1 MPRLALTSN
10 YAAAYAAKMCD
21 VDVIPV
27 YPITPQTTIAEKLSE
42 FVADGELD
50 AEIIHVESEHSA
62 LSACIGAS
70 AAGARVFTATC
81 SQGLMLAYELLPIA
95 SGLRLPIVMAV
106 PCRALSAPISIHG
119 DYIDLMLARDAGWII
134 LISSTAQEVF
144 DNIVQAFKI
153 GEHPDVL
160 LPVMVAYDGFLMSH
174 TIEPVEIPDD
184 ESIVREFVPKR
195 RTWLTLDVEKPVTM
209 GPLAGPDWYYEIR
222 YQQVPAMKNAYRVV
236 KEVAREF
243 EKIFGRKYDTVELY
257 KAEDAE
263 YIVIAY
269 GATWG
274 FIEEAV
280 DILREKGYSVGG
292 MRIRLLRPLPVEDIA
307 NVLKDRKGF
316 IVIDKTLITGMPVG
330 PVYSDICTALKI
342 SKIDVPG
349 ISAVHGVGQRVMYV
363 KDFVELVE
371 KSIELFRRGEQP
383 KEQIYLGL
391 RT

>member
-42 FVADGELD
+42 FVANGELN
-50 AEIIHVESEHSA
+50 AEIIHVESEHSV

-95 SGLRLPIVMAV
+95 AGLRLPMVMAV

-119 DYIDLMLARDAGWII
+119 DYIDLMVARDTGWII
-134 LISSTAQEVF
+134 LISSSAQEVF
-144 DNIVQAFKI
+144 DNIVQAFRI
-153 GEHPDVL
+153 SEHPDVL
-160 LPVMVAYDGFLMSH
+160 LPAMVAYDGFLMSH
-174 TIEPVEIPDD
+174 TIEPVELPDN
-184 ESIVREFVPKR
+184 ESIVIEFVPKR
-195 RTWLTLDVEKPVTM
+195 RTWITLDTRKPVTM

-222 YQQVPAMKNAYRVV
+222 YQQVPAMKNAYHVV
-236 KEVAREF
+236 KEVARDF
-243 EKIFGRKYDTVELY
+243 EKVFGRKYDTVELY
-257 KAEDAE
+257 RSEDAE
-263 YIVIAY
+263 YLMIGY
-269 GATWG
+269 GAVWG

-280 DILREKGYSVGG
+280 DILREKGIPIGG
-292 MRIRLLRPLPVEDIA
+292 MRIRLLRPLPVKDIA
-307 NVLKDRKGF
+307 EALRNRKGF

-330 PVYSDICTALKI
+330 PVYSDITTALRI
-342 SKIDVPG
+342 ENVDTPG
-349 ISAVHGVGQRVMYV
+349 ISVVHGVGQRTMYIN
-363 KDFVELVE
+363 DFVEIAE
-371 KSIELFRRGEQP
+371 KGIEMLKRGEIP
-383 KEQIYLGL
+383 KEQICLGL